1 MHVTIISNLLRP
13 MIHCEARTLVYLEIQ
28 TGHVLV
34 DIPVLAQKLKL
45 KLCAVLF
52 GIFLGTFKV
61 PSPSRCDASDLP
73 IATLSGSV
81 SHPVPIF
88 SALVG
93 YDFGAHD

>member
-1 MHVTIISNLLRP
+1 MHVTTVSNLFRP

-28 TGHVLV
+28 TQTKTVCGS
-34 DIPVLAQKLKL
+34 
-45 KLCAVLF
+45 F
-52 GIFLGTFKV
+52 WIFLGTFKV

-81 SHPVPIF
+81 SHPVPGF
-88 SALVG
+88 SALAE